1 MFYVTRNSNGVIDS
15 ISRRELPDAEMLD
28 ANDPEIRLFFA
39 SDVNSVFAALDT
51 EFFRVLEDLIDT
63 LIEKNVIHHT
73 DLPVAAQQKLMLR
86 KGLRQRMKNALQ
98 LLGNDDPLP
107 L

>member
-1 MFYVTRNSNGVIDS
+1 
-15 ISRRELPDAEMLD
+15 MLED
-28 ANDPEIRLFFA
+28 NNPEIREFLS
-39 SDVNSVFAALDT
+39 SDLNSVFAVLDT

-73 DLPVAAQQKLMLR
+73 DLPVAAQQKLLTR
-86 KGLRQRMKNALQ
+86 KGFRQHVQKGLQ
-98 LLGNDDPLP
+98 LLGNDDPIP

>member
-1 MFYVTRNSNGVIDS
+1 MFYVTRNSNGVIHT
-15 ISRRELPDAEMLD
+15 ISKLEQPGSEMLD
-28 ANDPEIRLFFA
+28 DGNPEIKEFLS
-39 SDVNSVFAALDT
+39 SDLNSVFAALDT

-73 DLPVAAQQKLMLR
+73 DLPVAAQQKLLTR
-86 KGLRQRMKNALQ
+86 KGIRQHVQKGLQ
-98 LLGNDDPLP
+98 LLGNDDPIP